1 MLSRLSIGLLIF
13 LLTLVACAPA
23 APVPAAPAPTP
34 VPPTLTSAPTE
45 APLTPEEE
53 KVEEGKEGEAAVEG
67 QTITVD
73 IEKFAFG
80 DGELT
85 ITPGTTVVWENYDS
99 APHTVTA
106 DNGLF
111 DSGRLGK
118 GDEFSFTFTEEGEYP
133 YYCRS
138 HGGAGGQGM
147 AGKVIV
153 RK

>member
-13 LLTLVACAPA
+13 LLTLAACVPA
-23 APVPAAPAPTP
+23 APAPTAPAPTP
-34 VPPTLTSAPTE
+34 VPPTLTPT
-45 APLTPEEE
+45 PR
-53 KVEEGKEGEAAVEG
+53 
-67 QTITVD
+67 ITGGLPTTMATVN

-85 ITPGTTVVWENYDS
+85 ITPGTTVVWENFDS

-118 GDEFSFTFTEEGEYP
+118 GDKFSFTFTEEGEYP
-133 YYCRS
+133 YYCRF

-153 RK
+153 KK